1 MLSQHWAQCGEA
13 ARSQEYGFGPAI
25 TDGVPR
31 DLENGFQSLWAS
43 LRGVSNTDAGR
54 VNRGMLAGAIALHQ
68 GMDAGHCTMD
78 SRDNGEPGRN
88 RSCRRDTGFTGPYL
102 THRQST
108 PMNLPLS
115 LFPLG
120 WQHYLLGGGFIGTGT
135 ALLFMLTGR
144 IGGMSTVF
152 SSTWSFVLQRPFFQ
166 QARLTDSRGW
176 RLVYAAG
183 LILGALVWW
192 LGFSG
197 GAAQTTQVP
206 AWQLLVGGF
215 FVGYGARLG
224 NGCTS
229 GHGICGLGSLQ
240 LPSLM
245 AVLTFMA
252 TAFLTANLAAR
263 FLA

>member
-1 MLSQHWAQCGEA
+1 MMT
-13 ARSQEYGFGPAI
+13 F
-25 TDGVPR
+25 
-31 DLENGFQSLWAS
+31 
-43 LRGVSNTDAGR
+43 
-54 VNRGMLAGAIALHQ
+54 
-68 GMDAGHCTMD
+68 
-78 SRDNGEPGRN
+78 
-88 RSCRRDTGFTGPYL
+88 
-102 THRQST
+102 
-108 PMNLPLS
+108 S

-120 WQHYLLGGGFIGTGT
+120 WQHYLLGGLLIGAGTG
-135 ALLFMLTGR
+135 LLFLLTGR

-152 SSTWSFVLQRPFFQ
+152 SSSWSYLVQRPFFQ
-166 QARLTDSRGW
+166 QARFTDSRGW

-183 LILGALVWW
+183 LILGALLWW
-192 LGFSG
+192 LGFAG
-197 GAAQTTQVP
+197 GAALATSVP

-240 LPSLM
+240 LPSLY

-263 FLA
+263 WLA